1 MEIRIRFPGG
11 KKVAADFG
19 GYTVMTDQPK
29 ATGGDATAPSPFD
42 LFLASIGTCAGLF
55 VHSFCRRRG
64 ISTDG
69 LELVE
74 LVDWDDDDHR
84 VSGITLDIVLPDGFP
99 DHYRDAIVEAASLCT
114 VKKHLLKPPAFEIRT
129 SVRAAV

>member
-11 KKVAADFG
+11 KMVAADFG

-29 ATGGDATAPSPFD
+29 ATGGDATAPAPFD

-55 VHSFCRRRG
+55 VQSFCRRRG
-64 ISTDG
+64 IPTDG

-74 LVDWDDDDHR
+74 LVDWDYNEHR

-99 DHYRDAIVEAASLCT
+99 DQYREAIAAAANLCT
-114 VKKHLLKPPAFEIRT
+114 VKKHLQKPPAIEVRT
-129 SVRAAV
+129 SSRAAV